1 MPQPKHHIPS
11 FIQEPCPH
19 RASLIL
25 NSKFCILNYPV
36 LHYQLPRS
44 PIQNSK
50 FCILNY
56 SVLHSQLPSVVLND
70 ARRSAA
76 QDKRPWCSNRNTTAF
91 YSMKPAPRT
100 ATVQLSIQNV
110 TFFFKTERRD
120 LQPKLLYQVVG
131 MPPAVDDKEH
141 EADIHT
147 YTALQGRVEADVAR
161 HGIPVAVKGQ
171 ADEFTAPVEHG
182 TA

>member
-1 MPQPKHHIPS
+1 MKQ
-11 FIQEPCPH
+11 
-19 RASLIL
+19 SLIL
-25 NSKFCILNYPV
+25 NSKFRIHNYPV
-36 LHYQLPRS
+36 LHSRLPRS

-70 ARRSAA
+70 ARHPAA
-76 QDKRPWCSNRNTTAF
+76 QDKRPQCSNRNTTAF
-91 YSMKPAPRT
+91 YSIKPAPRT

-110 TFFFKTERRD
+110 TFFFKTERKD

>member
-1 MPQPKHHIPS
+1 MKGVSKTFILIHPLSFSPKSSKPNRKEKGCAQSPTLTPIPRKHIT
-11 FIQEPCPH
+11 
-19 RASLIL
+19 
-25 NSKFCILNYPV
+25 KDKY
-36 LHYQLPRS
+36 
-44 PIQNSK
+44 
-50 FCILNY
+50 
-56 SVLHSQLPSVVLND
+56 
-70 ARRSAA
+70 SAA
-76 QDKRPWCSNRNTTAF
+76 QNERPQCSNRNTTAF

-100 ATVQLSIQNV
+100 ATAQLSIQNV
-110 TFFFKTERRD
+110 TFFFKTKRRD

-147 YTALQGRVEADVAR
+147 YTALQGRVETDVAR